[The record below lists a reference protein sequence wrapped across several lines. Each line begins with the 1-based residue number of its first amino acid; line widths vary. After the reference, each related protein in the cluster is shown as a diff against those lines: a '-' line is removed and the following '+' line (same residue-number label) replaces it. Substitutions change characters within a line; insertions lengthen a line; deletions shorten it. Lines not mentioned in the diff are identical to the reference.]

1 MGEAARA
8 HDFTKAVVLQ
18 PDDGASYW
26 QPVPANGYVINKVV
40 PENWDGP
47 FSLGIQVVAPRSHIR
62 RHIHDRH
69 REVLF
74 VWGGRG
80 KAVVDGEEHGM
91 QVGTVIALPAG
102 VEHMFVNEGD
112 EELKLLWILSPN
124 GLEEFFRLIGRP
136 RQPGEPPPPNFPRP
150 ANVLEIEAATVFKPG
165 STEA

>member
-1 MGEAARA
+1 MADTAAA
-8 HDFTKAVVLQ
+8 HDFTKGFVLQ

-47 FSLGIQVVAPRSHIR
+47 FSLGIQVVAPRSYIR
-62 RHIHDRH
+62 KHIHDRH

-80 KAVVDGEEHGM
+80 KAVVAGEEHVM

-102 VEHMFVNEGD
+102 VEHMFINEGE

-136 RQPGEPPPPNFPRP
+136 RQSGEPAPPSFPRP
-150 ANVLEIEAATVFKPG
+150 ENVLEIEAATVFKPG
-165 STEA
+165 STGP